1 MYGLIQTQT
10 RRSRSCRR
18 ASMPSGSGK
27 TRGSHSKSHHWKAFI
42 QKHLLD
48 DVEPVLSDV
57 KADLADGKLDLVI
70 GTHRILGN
78 EVKFKDLGLVIID
91 EEQRFG
97 VEHKEQL
104 KALRTNV
111 DVLAMSATPIPRT
124 LEMAVTGEMIELAC
138 RARPTFACL
147 VPERREEVTTEGGL
161 DVVSHLAAVRD
172 ACQRLLAVGTVPA
185 LFIDADEAQ
194 LAASL
199 AAGAPQIEIHTG
211 RYADTAG
218 EAQRQE
224 LTRIRHFAS
233 QAQAAGLEVHAGHGL
248 HLQNVAAIARIP
260 EVVELNIGHSIV
272 ARAIFVGLP
281 AAVAEMRRVM
291 TEARRLAA

>member
-1 MYGLIQTQT
+1 MSVPPPLLRLGVNIDHVATVRQARGTAYPDPVEAGLIAASGGADSLTIHLRED
-10 RRSRSCRR
+10 RR
-18 ASMPSGSGK
+18 
-27 TRGSHSKSHHWKAFI
+27 HI
-42 QKHLLD
+42 QDD
-48 DVEPVLSDV
+48 DVLRMVASSPVPV
-57 KADLADGKLDLVI
+57 
-70 GTHRILGN
+70 N
-78 EVKFKDLGLVIID
+78 
-91 EEQRFG
+91 
-97 VEHKEQL
+97 
-104 KALRTNV
+104 
-111 DVLAMSATPIPRT
+111 

-138 RARPTFACL
+138 RARPTLACL